1 MSSNSLS
8 LPSSSTTEGP
18 WLAQTYII
26 ILLGDHW
33 KRPWWPGSLK
43 GLRWPGSMKGAPWLR
58 SMNKAPVSGVNEKG
72 PSDWGQW
79 LEPQK
84 ETLAGGSMRKYPH
97 LLLAQPL
104 TLRIRVCSHTYV
116 ICSEITLDPNLHFG
130 FFSSVPA
137 LPTYLHR
144 HHHSDVVNESE
155 NCVCSFR
162 IKIETLSNSP

>member
-43 GLRWPGSMKGAPWLR
+43 GAQVTGVYERSPWLR
-58 SMNKAPVSGVNEKG
+58 SMT
-72 PSDWGQW
+72 
-79 LEPQK
+79 EPQK
-84 ETLAGGSMRKYPH
+84 ETLAGGSMRKHPH

-104 TLRIRVCSHTYV
+104 NLRIRVCSRTYV

-130 FFSSVPA
+130 FFFSVPA

-144 HHHSDVVNESE
+144 HHHSDVVNESD